1 VKKLAVMLCLASILL
16 MCQHS
21 PPAKDHNHLHPYS
34 IVSTA
39 TSLGITRKIVSNY
52 MEKNKFLAEE
62 EALGICSRIRHM
74 LQREELTR
82 PLLVRMMWN
91 VYSLF
96 LPPLVSLLDLGL

>member
-1 VKKLAVMLCLASILL
+1 MTLHL
-16 MCQHS
+16 H
-21 PPAKDHNHLHPYS
+21 DHIHPYS

-39 TSLGITRKIVSNY
+39 TSLGIERKIVSNY

-62 EALGICSRIRHM
+62 EALRIYSRIKHM

-82 PLLVRMMWN
+82 PLLARMMWN